1 VCVCVCV
8 CVCVTVGATQR
19 PQLLR
24 VACVATTVSHTNVCQ
39 LLSNRQKYKPVTVGH
54 MGKKK
59 IPVNYCQIGKNNV
72 IGEGEET
79 PKGGVRIGSVGDV
92 VGEGD

>member
-1 VCVCVCV
+1 
-8 CVCVTVGATQR
+8 
-19 PQLLR
+19 
-24 VACVATTVSHTNVCQ
+24 
-39 LLSNRQKYKPVTVGH
+39 

-72 IGEGEET
+72 IGGGEET
-79 PKGGVRIGSVGDV
+79 PKGGVSIGSVGDV